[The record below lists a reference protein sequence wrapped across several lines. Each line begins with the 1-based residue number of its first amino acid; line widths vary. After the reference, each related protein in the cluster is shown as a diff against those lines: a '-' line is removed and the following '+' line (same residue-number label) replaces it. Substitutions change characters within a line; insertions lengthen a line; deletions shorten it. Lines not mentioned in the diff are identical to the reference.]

1 MSRFLAVLLFVIIAA
16 LTLPAC
22 SVRLGGSK
30 SLDKTLADLRTEN
43 KQLRDQLTQAQ
54 GQIKELLAADAVL
67 AAPASEAGSSPSPF
81 TPEELALAMPRVV
94 TLAFAGSAG
103 IDRRNPQAP
112 RLVMD
117 VETLDGRNRFVQVV
131 GRLRITAAQGAAPA
145 ARPLAD
151 ITLRPV
157 ELREAFRSGILGTR
171 YAVEVPL
178 PADALANSSA
188 IRVEAALLVPTGET
202 LTAEREFATGE

>member
-1 MSRFLAVLLFVIIAA
+1 MLRVLSLLLFTLSLLI
-16 LTLPAC
+16 LPAC

-43 KQLRDQLTQAQ
+43 KQLREELAKTQGQVKELVARDADSTRLKQTMQAQ
-54 GQIKELLAADAVL
+54 
-67 AAPASEAGSSPSPF
+67 SSPF
-81 TPEELALAMPRVV
+81 TPEELALALPRVV

-103 IDRRNPQAP
+103 IDRRNPDNL

-131 GRLRITAAQGAAPA
+131 GRLRVTATQVTPEAT
-145 ARPLAD
+145 RPLAD
-151 ITLRPV
+151 LTLQPL
-157 ELREAFRSGILGTR
+157 ELREAFRSGILGTC

-178 PADALANSSA
+178 PVDVLATKSK
-188 IRVEAALLVPTGET
+188 IRVQAALLLPTGEM
-202 LTAEREFATGE
+202 LTTEREFATGE

>member
-1 MSRFLAVLLFVIIAA
+1 MSRFLSVLPLA
-16 LTLPAC
+16 LALLMLPAC

-30 SLDKTLADLRTEN
+30 SLDTTLADLRTEN
-43 KQLRDQLTQAQ
+43 KQLRDQLAQAQ
-54 GQIKELLAADAVL
+54 GQIKELLAAGDIS
-67 AAPASEAGSSPSPF
+67 AAPASDAGSSPSPF
-81 TPEELALAMPRVV
+81 TPEELALALPRVV
-94 TLAFAGSAG
+94 TLTFAGSAG

-131 GRLRITAAQGAAPA
+131 GRLRITAAQGPAPA

-151 ITLRPV
+151 ITLQPV

-178 PADALANSSA
+178 PADALASATA
-188 IRVEAALLVPTGET
+188 IRVEAVLLLPTGET